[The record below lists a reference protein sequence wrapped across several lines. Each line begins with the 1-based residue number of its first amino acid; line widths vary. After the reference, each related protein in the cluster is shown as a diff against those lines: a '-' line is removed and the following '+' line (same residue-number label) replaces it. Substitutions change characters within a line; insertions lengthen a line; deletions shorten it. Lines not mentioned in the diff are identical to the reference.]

1 MKAASLFLGFTALVL
16 VGTFAL
22 LWQIFVPGSTSAD
35 RKAAARPSAAAAL
48 RKSEPEP
55 NGVRSVYPGMGS
67 AAPVGPMQ
75 VADERA
81 LRSALLAEP
90 SPVQATPESNAP
102 STSAPSVSSLSTS
115 SPSTTLQSTPP
126 QSQSA
131 NAAPAPA
138 EDLAE
143 ARADTNGSVDLNTA
157 TLEQLNGLGAGMIG
171 RTIIANRPYT
181 APEDLVAR
189 RVLTRRDYET
199 IRSRIAAR

>member
-16 VGTFAL
+16 VGTFAV
-22 LWQIFVPGSTSAD
+22 LWQIFVPGSGPVERRT
-35 RKAAARPSAAAAL
+35 AARPAPSASASL
-48 RKSEPEP
+48 RTAEPET
-55 NGVRSVYPGMGS
+55 NAVRSVYPGLGS
-67 AAPVGPMQ
+67 AAPVRPMQ

-90 SPVQATPESNAP
+90 PPAQAAPEPPAQGNM
-102 STSAPSVSSLSTS
+102 ST
-115 SPSTTLQSTPP
+115 QSTPI
-126 QSQSA
+126 QSA
-131 NAAPAPA
+131 PIQGAPAEVASADVAPAPR

-143 ARADTNGSVDLNTA
+143 SHTATDGNVDLNTA

-189 RVLTRRDYET
+189 RVLTRRDYEM
-199 IRSRIAAR
+199 IRPRVAAR